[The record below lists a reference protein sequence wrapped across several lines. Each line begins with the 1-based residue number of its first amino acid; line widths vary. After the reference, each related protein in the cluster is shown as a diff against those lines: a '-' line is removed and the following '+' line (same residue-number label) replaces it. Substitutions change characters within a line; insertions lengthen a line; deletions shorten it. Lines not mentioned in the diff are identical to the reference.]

1 MKRKSILIFIT
12 IIITTIFGIYAGKRI
27 YDKPHINVAGKM
39 PDNSLLSQNLVDE
52 FENNET
58 QANAKYLEKIIK
70 VSGEISEL
78 DISKETRIIVLKSKN
93 STSSVMCYLTAE
105 ENKKWA
111 TLKRGDTISVKG
123 ICTGYLLDVVLINCV
138 LVK

>member
-1 MKRKSILIFIT
+1 MKRKNLLIFIT
-12 IIITTIFGIYAGKRI
+12 IILITSFGIYAGKRI
-27 YDKPHINVAGKM
+27 YNKPHLNVAEKA
-39 PDNSLLSQNLVDE
+39 PDNSLLSQNLITE

-78 DISKETRIIVLKSKN
+78 EIAKETRIIVLKGQN

-111 TLKRGDTISVKG
+111 TLKQGDAVSVKG